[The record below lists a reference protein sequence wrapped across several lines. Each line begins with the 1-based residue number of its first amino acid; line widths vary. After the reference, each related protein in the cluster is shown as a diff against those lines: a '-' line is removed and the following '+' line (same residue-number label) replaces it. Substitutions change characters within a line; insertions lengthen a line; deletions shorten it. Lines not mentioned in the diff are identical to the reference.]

1 MGAVPPSSCL
11 VADAEHRTDSL
22 EEWLFGE
29 RKPAGGLKVCVNS
42 LLCHRLRW
50 GVFSSLASEL
60 ICKWGHR
67 KPCSGFLPSVSFNVQ
82 VLNLKRGRDEMREY
96 IVTYAGLACMPVWGL
111 FICAPAAF
119 PSVWSQCSL
128 QPHFIL
134 PQLDP

>member
-96 IVTYAGLACMPVWGL
+96 IVTYAGLACMPV
-111 FICAPAAF
+111 
-119 PSVWSQCSL
+119 
-128 QPHFIL
+128 
-134 PQLDP
+134 